1 MVNPVAHPPC
11 CPSWTLG
18 QLPGLRE
25 RWGREVPHC
34 PYCHGHEVRGRA
46 IGVLGSGPMSLHQ
59 ALMWRQW
66 SDDVTLFVHEAPEPD
81 AEQGEQFA
89 ARGIA
94 VLPGRVAEVVVED
107 DRLPADLD
115 VLRYSTTTAPKNPCR
130 AGLAREILALPHAF
144 HPGRDI
150 LDHRLEVE
158 STPVHLDQTA
168 EEIIESLARICRRIS
183 GAAH

>member
-1 MVNPVAHPPC
+1 M
-11 CPSWTLG
+11 
-18 QLPGLRE
+18 PGLRE

-107 DRLPADLD
+107 DRLPS
-115 VLRYSTTTAPKNPCR
+115 RPRRAPVFDNYGTEKNPCR